1 MSERYKMADTYN
13 KDEMNRRMNGAVATL
28 KGEFAGLRT
37 GRASAALLDPVMV
50 GAYGNTVPINQVG
63 TISTPEAR
71 MITVQV
77 WDQGLAKAVDKAIRD
92 AGLGLNPQMDGQLLR
107 IPLPELN
114 QERRKELSKLA
125 SKYAEAARVA
135 VRNVR
140 RDGMELLKRLEKD
153 HKIGQDEHHTKGDEL
168 QKLTDSHI
176 KDIDTALH
184 SKEQEIMQV

>member
-1 MSERYKMADTYN
+1 MADTFS
-13 KDEMNRRMNGAVATL
+13 KDELDRRMKGAVSTL
-28 KGEFAGLRT
+28 KGEFGGLRT

-50 GAYGNTVPINQVG
+50 EAYGNTVPVNQVG
-63 TISTPEAR
+63 SIATPEAR

-77 WDQGLAKAVDKAIRD
+77 WDKGLAKAVDKAIRD

-125 SKYAEAARVA
+125 HKYAEAARVA

-140 RDGMELLKRLEKD
+140 RDGMDLLKRLEKD
-153 HKIGQDEHHTKGDEL
+153 HKIGQDEQHTKADEL
-168 QKLTDSHI
+168 QKLTDAHI
-176 KDIDTALH
+176 KDIDASLH